1 MTSIDRQGL
10 NVRESFVDTV
20 RINSA
25 MMGNEMHFLSYTAID
40 RYYQDW
46 DTELEFSYLKHCDCH
61 ILHTVTYTYNVPG
74 IIFNPCFIFN
84 PRLNSLK

>member
-1 MTSIDRQGL
+1 MTSIDRQEL

-40 RYYQDW
+40 RYYQ
-46 DTELEFSYLKHCDCH
+46 EVLGHRAR
-61 ILHTVTYTYNVPG
+61 
-74 IIFNPCFIFN
+74 IFISET
-84 PRLNSLK
+84 L